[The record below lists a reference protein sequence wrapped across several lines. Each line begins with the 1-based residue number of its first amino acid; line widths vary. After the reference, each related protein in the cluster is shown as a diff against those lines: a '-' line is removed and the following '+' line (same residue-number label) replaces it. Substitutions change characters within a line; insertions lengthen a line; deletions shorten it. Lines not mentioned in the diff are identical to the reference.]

1 MTIFATNLNMLNM
14 KKIELNEREIK
25 VIKQHLK
32 GNFDRVFAP
41 DEDKEALMGVIKKAE
56 ELDEDLGYE
65 EYDDMILWYWGKY
78 KAQEGI
84 SK

>member
-14 KKIELNEREIK
+14 EKIELNEREIK
-25 VIKQHLK
+25 VIKQHLN

-56 ELDEDLGYE
+56 ELDEELGYE
-65 EYDDMILWYWGKY
+65 EYDDMILWYWNKY

>member
-1 MTIFATNLNMLNM
+1 ME
-14 KKIELNEREIK
+14 KIELNEREIK

-32 GNFDRVFAP
+32 GNFDRVSAP
-41 DEDKEALMGVIKKAE
+41 EEDKVALMGVIKKAE
-56 ELDEDLGYE
+56 ELDEELGYE
-65 EYDDMILWYWGKY
+65 EYDDMILWYWNKY